1 MKKIKYMKNAKSFFL
16 STSTAVIFFSCA
28 TFKVTNTPIKNLST
42 IAFKKV
48 KLDEKEKNTWG
59 HLDILIDSL
68 PGMSV
73 ERTYNEIIKDGKGKK
88 IIVAVIDSGIDIDH
102 EDLNDVIWVNTKEVP
117 GNFIDDDKN
126 GYVDDVHG
134 WNFLGDAYDEQLEYV
149 RLIKS
154 DVDFIGKDEAQA
166 KYNEELTKAK
176 QNKMRYEGLLKQVE
190 DAHKIL
196 KTYFLMDNYTE
207 ADVNSLISK
216 DTIVTQAAKFAKQIY
231 GYGLESMTDAIKE
244 LQGGID
250 YFSDRI
256 NINLN
261 IDLNGRTTGDDPNN
275 FSQIS
280 YGNSNVKH
288 ISKNETHGTHV
299 AGIIAAERNNGL
311 GVDGIASNVQ
321 IMAIRAVPNGDEY
334 DKDVALAIRY
344 AADNGAK
351 VINTSFGKAYSP
363 HSDKVRNAIAYASSK
378 DVLIVNAAGN
388 DAIDLDKNFSYPNDS
403 LDNGPEVADN
413 FITVG
418 ALSPSIGEDMIA
430 NFSNYGKINVDVFAP
445 GAKIYSTTPENNYEF
460 KGGTSMAAPAV
471 AGVAAL
477 IRSYFPKLSASQV
490 KTVIMVSGLPING
503 EVIIGG
509 NSDKKLS
516 FDSISKSGKIVNAY
530 NAFILASRLNR

>member
-1 MKKIKYMKNAKSFFL
+1 MKNTKSFTL
-16 STSTAVIFFSCA
+16 STLTASIFISCA
-28 TFKVTNTPIKNLST
+28 TFKVTNTPIKNLHT
-42 IAFKKV
+42 IASKQV
-48 KLDEKEKNTWG
+48 KLDDKEKKTWG
-59 HLDILIDSL
+59 HLDILADSL

-73 ERTYNEIIKDGKGKK
+73 EKTYGEIIKDKEGKK

-102 EDLNDVIWVNTKEVP
+102 EDLNDVIWVNAKEIP
-117 GNFIDDDKN
+117 GNNVDDDKN

-154 DVDFIGKDEAQA
+154 DVDFNEKEEAQA

-176 QNKMRYEGLLKQVE
+176 QNKKRYEDLLKQVE
-190 DAHKIL
+190 GAHKIL
-196 KTYFLMDNYTE
+196 ETHFFMTNYTE

-216 DTIVTQAAKFAKQIY
+216 DTILTQAAKFAKQIY

-244 LQGGID
+244 LQRGVD
-250 YFSDRI
+250 YFSERI
-256 NINLN
+256 DVNLN
-261 IDLNGRTTGDDPNN
+261 IELNGRTTGDDPDN

-280 YGNSNVKH
+280 YGNSYVKH

-344 AADNGAK
+344 ASDNGAK

-363 HSDKVRNAIAYASSK
+363 HSDKVRDAIAYASSK
-378 DVLIVNAAGN
+378 DVLIINAAGN

-403 LDNGPEVADN
+403 LNNGPEVADN

-418 ALSPSIGEDMIA
+418 ALSPSNGEEMVA

-445 GAKIYSTTPENNYEF
+445 GDKIYSTTPENTYDF

-471 AGVAAL
+471 TGVAAL

-490 KTVIMVSGLPING
+490 KSVIMVSGLPITD

>member
-1 MKKIKYMKNAKSFFL
+1 MKKIKYMKITKSFILSFL
-16 STSTAVIFFSCA
+16 TTVMFFSCA

-42 IAFKKV
+42 IASKQV
-48 KLDEKEKNTWG
+48 KLDEKEKKTWG
-59 HLDILIDSL
+59 HLDISKDSL

-73 ERTYNEIIKDGKGKK
+73 EKTYDEIIKNRKGKK
-88 IIVAVIDSGIDIDH
+88 IVVAVIDSGIDIDH
-102 EDLNDVIWVNTKEVP
+102 EDLDDVIWVNTKEIP

-154 DVDFIGKDEAQA
+154 DVDFNGKDEAQA

-176 QNKMRYEGLLKQVE
+176 QNMMRYEGLLNQVE
-190 DAHKIL
+190 GAHKIL
-196 KTYFLMDNYTE
+196 ETYFLMDNYTE

-231 GYGLESMTDAIKE
+231 GYGLESLTDAIKE

-261 IDLNGRTTGDDPNN
+261 IDLNGRTTGDDPDN
-275 FSQIS
+275 FSQIT
-280 YGNSNVKH
+280 YGNSYVKH

-299 AGIIAAERNNGL
+299 AGIIAAKRNNGL
-311 GVDGIASNVQ
+311 GVDGVASNVQ
-321 IMAIRAVPNGDEY
+321 IMVIRAVPNGDEY

-363 HSDKVRNAIAYASSK
+363 HSDKVRDAIAYASSK

-403 LDNGPEVADN
+403 IDNGPEVADN

-418 ALSPSIGEDMIA
+418 ALSPNIGEDIIA

-445 GAKIYSTTPENNYEF
+445 GAKIYSTTPENTYDF

-490 KTVIMVSGLPING
+490 KSVIMVSGLPING

-516 FDSISKSGKIVNAY
+516 LDSISKSGKIVNAY